1 MMMMMMMISGT
12 DVHVFVASKNTT
24 PLIAGAV
31 GGVVGV
37 LLIILIIV
45 ILVLCL
51 RKRKHKYFVYLK
63 LLCSCLYVCV
73 KCCCL
78 RGYT

>member
-1 MMMMMMMISGT
+1 MMMMMMIRGT
-12 DVHVFVASKNTT
+12 DVHVSVASKNST

-45 ILVLCL
+45 IVVLCL
-51 RKRKHKYFVYLK
+51 RKRKPKYLV
-63 LLCSCLYVCV
+63 
-73 KCCCL
+73 
-78 RGYT
+78 